1 MRAKDCGEL
10 ATPAM
15 EGPRRGG
22 MTELLDRSKYLNDAQ
37 LTAFLRSIQER
48 KRSTAARDRVLFL
61 ILATAGMRPRELA
74 NLIVEDVTLGSEPA
88 LRVRRLKARRELG
101 RLDDIPV
108 GLKLGRIL
116 RRWLKERGPERGAL
130 FPSQKGGPLT
140 VRGLE
145 RLFKR
150 YAAAAGIEPDV
161 TLYCLRHTAA
171 RRMLE
176 ATGDLRT
183 VQVMLG
189 HASIRT
195 TEIYAHVSMER
206 RRQAAESVLAGL

>member
-1 MRAKDCGEL
+1 
-10 ATPAM
+10 M
-15 EGPRRGG
+15 EGPRRGA
-22 MTELLDRSKYLNDAQ
+22 MSELLDRSKYLSDEQ
-37 LTAFLRSIQER
+37 LTAFLRAVQER
-48 KRSTAARDRVLFL
+48 RRKTAGRDRVLFL
-61 ILATAGMRPRELA
+61 ILATVGMRPAELA
-74 NLIVEDVTLGSEPA
+74 QLTPEDVTLGSEP
-88 LRVRRLKARRELG
+88 LIRVRRLKARRLLG
-101 RLDDIPV
+101 RIDDIPI

-116 RRWLKERGPERGAL
+116 RRWLKDRGPARGPL
-130 FPSQKGGPLT
+130 FASQQGGALT
-140 VRGLE
+140 VRALE

-150 YAAAAGIEPDV
+150 YAVAAGIPADV

-195 TEIYAHVSMER
+195 TEIYAHVSMAR